1 MAPDPLSVLGGIL
14 LLFLAP
20 GFMLLHALFP
30 GRRWFSA
37 FHPIAL
43 PVLSIVTSVAIL
55 VFVGSVL
62 GFTGRFSGNKTGAPW
77 LEGSLLLVTMVL
89 GLVAWWRGA
98 FGLLPSP
105 RGRGGL
111 GRSPQLGKKA
121 EPWGW
126 EERGEPEE
134 ITLLRDLRLEEERLR
149 KETRRI
155 RKRAR
160 ASRDVG
166 VRSALTEAAD
176 DLEKERKA
184 TAVRAAD
191 VERRAGERRYGQAP
205 KSRWVLGG
213 RPKG

>member
-1 MAPDPLSVLGGIL
+1 MAPDPVSVLGGIL

-30 GRRWFSA
+30 RRRWFSA

-43 PVLSIVTSVAIL
+43 PVLSIVASVAIL
-55 VFVGSVL
+55 VLVGSLL
-62 GFTGRFSGNKTGAPW
+62 GFTGRFTGNKTGAPW
-77 LEGSLLLVTMVL
+77 LEGSLLAVTLVL
-89 GLVAWWRGA
+89 GVIAWWRGA
-98 FGLLPSP
+98 FPL
-105 RGRGGL
+105 L
-111 GRSPQLGKKA
+111 GRKA

-184 TAVRAAD
+184 TALRAAD
-191 VERRAGERRYGQAP
+191 VERRAGERRYGQVA
-205 KSRWVLGG
+205 KARWVLGG